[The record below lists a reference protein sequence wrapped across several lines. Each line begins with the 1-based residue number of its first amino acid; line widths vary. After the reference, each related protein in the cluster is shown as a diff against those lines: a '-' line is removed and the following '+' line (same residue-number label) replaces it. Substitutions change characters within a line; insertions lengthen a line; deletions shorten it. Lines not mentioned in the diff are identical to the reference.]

1 MLRLVTSAAS
11 VVVGIGLGV
20 GAMIASE
27 QLHAQQQRRELEQQL
42 LNQPEVRLVTFPA
55 PRGRARLER
64 IGSTETLVQPAPG
77 LVFFK
82 DLKSDGCW
90 LASLGDRNEAV
101 ALAVAPVDACR

>member
-1 MLRLVTSAAS
+1 MSRLITSVAW
-11 VVVGIGLGV
+11 VLVGIGLGV

-27 QLHAQQQRRELEQQL
+27 QLHAQQQRDLQQQL
-42 LNQPEVRLVTFPA
+42 MNQPEIRLITMPA
-55 PRGRARLER
+55 PRGLARLEGS
-64 IGSTETLVQPAPG
+64 GSTERLVQPAPG

-82 DLKSDGCW
+82 DIKSEGCW

>member
-1 MLRLVTSAAS
+1 MSRLVTSAAW

-27 QLHAQQQRRELEQQL
+27 QLHAQQRQALPQQL
-42 LNQPEVRLVTFPA
+42 LNQPEVRLVTIPA
-55 PRGRARLER
+55 PRGRARLEG
-64 IGSTETLVQPAPG
+64 IGSTARLVQPEPG

-82 DLKSDGCW
+82 DVKSEGCW

-101 ALAVAPVDACR
+101 ALAVAPGDACR